1 MIHKLS
7 SLGLAIAMLL
17 LAMSGGTATT
27 VQASAGEVSSTT
39 ASSAAIS
46 VAQITAGFEHTCVR
60 AVDGSV
66 SCWGSNRYGQLGNA
80 DQTIHP
86 FAQPTTI
93 SNGPATAIAAGGY
106 HTCAIVSGGA
116 VDCWGLNSSGQ
127 LGDGTT
133 TNRSSPVSVSG
144 ISGASA
150 IAAGY
155 DYTCALISDS
165 VSCWGG
171 NTYGQLGNGTSGSST
186 SSATPVAVSGLSGAT
201 AITAGFDHTCA
212 LLTGG
217 SIQCWGGNAYGQVGN
232 NASGTGLVQTTPV
245 AVDTSLISSATFK
258 AVAAGSQHTC
268 GITNAGSVYCWG
280 DGALGEMGDGKTP
293 PRTKNMRPETA
304 VSGVTDAA
312 AISAGGYA
320 DTGHTC
326 ALTGSASSHG
336 VVCWGSDVYGQLG
349 SGSVVNFS
357 NTPVTSLAS
366 GVSTVAVGV
375 NHTCALINDGSM
387 RCWGSDSSGQLGDGV
402 NSISTTPIAVLG
414 GESGVTQ
421 VGTGDR
427 NTCALINAKVYCWGN
442 NRDNQI
448 GDGASINRPGLT
460 EVTSLTGTVTAI
472 DSGMNQ
478 TCVIVDGGVQ
488 CWGGISASPATLF
501 AAGSGVTS
509 LSVTNLHACA
519 VVAGAVKCWGD
530 DTRGQLG
537 DGNTTGSSATP
548 VQVTSLTSGVHAV
561 VTGQWFSCALMNSNT
576 VSCWGDNTNG
586 QLGTGSASTTPLATP
601 QAVSGLTGIAMIT
614 AGQDHAC
621 ALSIGGAVSCW
632 GNNQQGQLG
641 DGTQT
646 QHPSPNPIPTLATGV
661 TQITAGG
668 FHTCALVNGGVKC
681 WGFNSFGQLGNGT
694 TVISKTPV
702 DVSGL
707 TSGITA
713 VAAGG
718 INYDEEQTCAI
729 TIHQALM
736 CWGGDEYGQLG
747 DNLPIMRSSPV
758 KVLGLTGVPELGINY
773 PSGPAGSFFRLA
785 AVNLPASTL
794 LTVDIN
800 GHFVGGVT
808 TSKYGYAFFH
818 FHPDSSVT
826 GTVTISL
833 VSGSTTSLDIT
844 MTPGGVPYAMEGSG
858 QVLSSVPMAQY
869 LPVIN
874 R

>member
-7 SLGLAIAMLL
+7 SLGLTIAVLFLAI
-17 LAMSGGTATT
+17 SGGAVTT
-27 VQASAGEVSSTT
+27 VQANAGDLSSTA

-60 AVDGSV
+60 AADGSV
-66 SCWGSNRYGQLGNA
+66 SCWGSNRYGQLGNP

-86 FAQPTTI
+86 FAQPVSI
-93 SNGPATAIAAGGY
+93 SGGPAAVTAAGGF

-116 VDCWGLNSSGQ
+116 VVCWGLNSSGQ

-133 TNRSSPVSVSG
+133 TNRTSPVAVSG

-155 DYTCALISDS
+155 DYTCALISGS
-165 VSCWGG
+165 VSCWGDD
-171 NTYGQLGNGTSGSST
+171 TYGQLGNGTSGT
-186 SSATPVAVSGLSGAT
+186 DVFSASPVTVSGLSGVT

-217 SIQCWGGNAYGQVGN
+217 SIECWGGNAYGQVGN
-232 NASGTGLVQTTPV
+232 NASGSGLVQTTP
-245 AVDTSLISSATFK
+245 AAIDTSLISSASFK

-268 GITNAGSVYCWG
+268 AITNANSVYCWG
-280 DGALGEMGDGKTP
+280 DGALGEMGNGTTLTVNK
-293 PRTKNMRPETA
+293 RPA
-304 VSGVTDAA
+304 NPVSGLTDAS

-326 ALTGSASSHG
+326 ALTGSGSSHG

-349 SGSVVNFS
+349 NGSVANFS
-357 NTPVTSLAS
+357 TTPVNSLGS
-366 GVSTVAVGV
+366 GVSAIAVGV
-375 NHTCALINDGSM
+375 NHSCALMNDGTL

-402 NSISTTPIAVLG
+402 YSISTTPIAVLG

-427 NTCALINAKVYCWGN
+427 NTCALINGKVYCWGN
-442 NRDNQI
+442 NRDFQL
-448 GDGASINRPGLT
+448 GDGSSINRPALT
-460 EVTSLTGTVTAI
+460 EVSGLTGTVTAI

-478 TCVIVDGGVQ
+478 TCVIVDGGVK
-488 CWGGISASPATLF
+488 CWGNSAAAPAILIT
-501 AAGSGVTS
+501 AGSSVTS

-530 DTRGQLG
+530 DTHGQLG

-548 VQVTSLTSGVHAV
+548 VQVTSLTSGVKAV
-561 VTGQWFSCALMNSNT
+561 ATGQWFTCALMTSGT

-586 QLGTGSASTTPLATP
+586 QLGTGSASVTPLATP
-601 QAVSGLTGIAMIT
+601 QPVSGLSGIAMIT

-621 ALSIGGAVSCW
+621 ALSTGGAVSCW

-646 QHPSPNPIPTLATGV
+646 QHPSPSPIPTLATGV
-661 TQITAGG
+661 TQVTAGG

-681 WGFNSFGQLGNGT
+681 WGFNSFGQIGNGT

-702 DVSGL
+702 DVTGL

-729 TIHQALM
+729 NLQQALL

-747 DNLPIMRSSPV
+747 DNLPIMRASPV
-758 KVLGLTGVPELGINY
+758 KVLGLTGAPEIGINY
-773 PSGPAGSFFRLA
+773 ASAPAGSFFRLA
-785 AVNLPASTL
+785 AANFPASTG
-794 LTVDIN
+794 LTVQVN
-800 GHFVGGVT
+800 GHFVGAVRT
-808 TSKYGYAFFH
+808 NKYGYAFFH

-826 GTVTISL
+826 GTVTLSL
-833 VSGSTTSLDIT
+833 VSDTTTSLDIT
-844 MTPGGVPYAMEGSG
+844 MTAGGVPYAMEGSG
-858 QVLSSVPMAQY
+858 LVVSSVPISMY
-869 LPVIN
+869 LPLIN